1 MYMLA
6 EKFAKVESCALALG
20 EKAKATAMKEI
31 IRQKRADV
39 EIAKRALKQ
48 AEKNVVAYEVLQ
60 GRLVNQGGARKRNNG
75 ESVDN
80 ESVDNGRQGREK
92 QPRTAR
98 GAQPAAGGGPVTE
111 TTSRGR
117 IRTVK
122 QNTGFTGDEAW
133 MGL

>member
-80 ESVDNGRQGREK
+80 GRQGREK

-117 IRTVK
+117 VRMVK
-122 QNTGFTGDEAW
+122 QNTGFTGDETW